1 MRELRDHA
9 EQLRQWATLRTPSCE
24 GAGIDAPFKKIV
36 SALST
41 VVGIEAEGFW
51 LYTLTSYH
59 AARAEKVSDVR
70 NRILLHILL
79 TIHFI
84 DFSKKSLRKRLKNA
98 KPWTKTLKRLKALTY
113 NCHWRS
119 IGRPICKI

>member
-1 MRELRDHA
+1 VRELRDHA

-84 DFSKKSLRKRLKNA
+84 DFSKKSLRKTFIKC
-98 KPWTKTLKRLKALTY
+98 KTVDK
-113 NCHWRS
+113 S
-119 IGRPICKI
+119 IKTSKSVNL